1 MAISSPRSTTRRFDP
16 ADEDS
21 FAAAGPLLK
30 RLANNRDFL
39 ADIAVAELKD
49 RCTRQSLENRYSSQ
63 VIMLHR
69 ASEKYFIRANFWPS
83 ERDSVFKASGTS
95 PFFYHVPHDH
105 NFSFLT
111 VGYLGPGYWS
121 DYYEYDFEAVTGLP
135 GEKVDLRF
143 IERSRLDPGKVM
155 LYRAHRDVH
164 NQLPADDMSV
174 SINIMHASP
183 GLPFLNQYRFDVK
196 TCEIVS
202 HPQPELDRG
211 AARARR
217 QSGRRQCPR
226 PGRKLRR
233 APPVRPHP
241 LRRAAR
247 ARRGRAGPGCGRWS
261 GSRAGAAIRQSL
273 RRGDERARTARA
285 WRRTGA
291 GSSVRAQPLARLGAS
306 SLLRSSICPGTIH
319 LTPEG

>member
-1 MAISSPRSTTRRFDP
+1 MPRVIDCAEEDAIELVDVIAALNDDGFDP
-16 ADEDS
+16 GDEDS

-30 RLANNRDFL
+30 RLANNRTFL
-39 ADIAVAELKD
+39 ADIAVGELKD
-49 RCTRQSLENRYSSQ
+49 RCARQDIESGYTSQ

-83 ERDSVFKASGTS
+83 ERDSVFKTSGSS

-121 DYYEYDFEAVTGLP
+121 EYYEYDFDAVTGVP

-143 IERSRLDPGKVM
+143 VEKSRLEPGKVM

-183 GLPFLNQYRFDVK
+183 RLPFLNQYRFDVK
-196 TCEIVS
+196 TCEIAGILNKS
-202 HPQPELDRG
+202 STEALLALAAHRG
-211 AARARR
+211 DGNGRDLVEHFAARHPCDRIRFAA
-217 QSGRRQCPR
+217 
-226 PGRKLRR
+226 LRE
-233 APPVRPHP
+233 
-241 LRRAAR
+241 LAA
-247 ARRGRAGPGCGRWS
+247 AENCVD
-261 GSRAGAAIRQSL
+261 AAL
-273 RRGDERARTARA
+273 ERLA
-285 WRRTGA
+285 TGA
-291 GSSVRAQPLARLGAS
+291 GSSRFVAAMSALEAATVAAGRGWIERGSAPGGA
-306 SLLRSSICPGTIH
+306 
-319 LTPEG
+319 

>member
-1 MAISSPRSTTRRFDP
+1 MPRVIACDETDSIELGDLITALNEEGFDP

-30 RLANNRDFL
+30 RLANNRSYL

-49 RCTRQSLENRYSSQ
+49 RCARESLDSPYGPQ

-83 ERDSVFKASGTS
+83 ERDSVFKTSGNS

-121 DYYEYDFEAVTGLP
+121 EYYEYDFDAATGVP

-143 IERSRLDPGKVM
+143 IEKSRLEPGKVM

-164 NQLPADDMSV
+164 NQLPADEMSV

-183 GLPFLNQYRFDVK
+183 AIPFLNQYRFDVK
-196 TCEIVS
+196 TCKIAGILNKSSTEALLALAAHQREGNGRDLV
-202 HPQPELDRG
+202 ENF
-211 AARARR
+211 AARHPCERIRFAALRELAAAESDVDAALER
-217 QSGRRQCPR
+217 LLAGGNGSAFVAEMSAIEAAKLSSGRGWIERGSA
-226 PGRKLRR
+226 PGV
-233 APPVRPHP
+233 A
-241 LRRAAR
+241 
-247 ARRGRAGPGCGRWS
+247 
-261 GSRAGAAIRQSL
+261 
-273 RRGDERARTARA
+273 
-285 WRRTGA
+285 
-291 GSSVRAQPLARLGAS
+291 
-306 SLLRSSICPGTIH
+306 
-319 LTPEG
+319 